1 MLKSVIAAGAVLSV
15 FTPLATSVAAVPLL
29 SGKYL
34 YTNDEFC
41 QLGVTVQYGSA
52 GAAGTVVKSVAAN
65 GGATVSKLGGGI
77 LSFAQSGTA
86 GTGTAGINGL
96 EAGGSSVVLTETG
109 GGITGTGGA
118 PITIKTEVGSASFTQ
133 TTTQL
138 SLVTKD
144 GTQTYNIYY
153 GKTVSGVVQYA
164 IAIGL
169 ETKGC
174 AQRYVLTHQ

>member
-15 FTPLATSVAAVPLL
+15 FAPLAASVAAVPLL
-29 SGKYL
+29 SGTYL

-41 QLGVTVQYGSA
+41 QLGVTVQTAPA
-52 GAAGTVVKSVAAN
+52 GATGNVVISVVAN
-65 GGATVSKLGGGI
+65 GSSNETKLGGGI
-77 LSFAQSGTA
+77 LSFAQGSTPGKGTA
-86 GTGTAGINGL
+86 SINGFQ
-96 EAGGSSVVLTETG
+96 AGGSSVVLTETG
-109 GGITGTGGA
+109 AINGTGGA
-118 PITIKTEVGSASFTQ
+118 PITAKPEAGSASFAQ

-153 GKTVSGVVQYA
+153 GKTASGIVQNA

-169 ETKGC
+169 EAKGC

>member
-15 FTPLATSVAAVPLL
+15 FAPLSASVALPLL
-29 SGKYL
+29 SGTYL

-41 QLGVTVQYGSA
+41 QLGVTVQNGSTSA
-52 GAAGTVVKSVAAN
+52 TGNLVKSVVV
-65 GGATVSKLGGGI
+65 GGSSNETKLGGGV
-77 LSFAQSGTA
+77 LSFVQGSTPGKGTA
-86 GTGTAGINGL
+86 SLNGFQ
-96 EAGGSSVVLTETG
+96 AGGSSVVLTETG
-109 GGITGTGGA
+109 AINGTGGA
-118 PITIKTEVGSASFTQ
+118 TISSKAEAGTASFTQ

-153 GKTVSGVVQYA
+153 GKTVSGVVQNA

-169 ETKGC
+169 EAKGC

>member
-15 FTPLATSVAAVPLL
+15 FTPLATSAAALPLL
-29 SGKYL
+29 TGKYL

-41 QLGVTVQYGSA
+41 QLGVTVQYGS
-52 GAAGTVVKSVAAN
+52 GGTAGTVVKSVAAN
-65 GGATVSKLGGGI
+65 GGYNVSKLGGGI
-77 LSFAQSGTA
+77 LSFAQGGTS
-86 GTGTAGINGL
+86 GTGTASISGF
-96 EAGGSSVVLTETG
+96 EAGGSSIVLTETG

-118 PITIKTEVGSASFTQ
+118 TITIKPEAGSASFKQ

-138 SLVTKD
+138 TFVTKD